1 MESGKRKKP
10 TSNKKQACDVK
21 MSKQDVAAYRD
32 IANKNYQGKYSIG
45 QGEIKDKNRAK

>member
-10 TSNKKQACDVK
+10 TSNKKQARDVK

-32 IANKNYQGKYSIG
+32 IANKNYQGRTSPVSKV
-45 QGEIKDKNRAK
+45 